1 MKIRY
6 LAVGMIVLMATSAMV
21 WAEETS
27 GSGNGNAGTKITESI
42 IYTEGVDLAGLPVE
56 PSDDFPAAIIGPA
69 ENIEIDWSDNL
80 IYTQFTAGSMV
91 RVEAT
96 FHNIEVQEKKEDP
109 DPAVYAVRTHLKI
122 EEIEE
127 IGGEVTDTVWEG
139 SIRESLE
146 LPDNERM
153 FYSEI
158 NQVGELIYGFNWDTR
173 APDTKAEPGY
183 YRITFSFE
191 EDCPDGLKCNNL
203 LLTSHAP
210 ADHDSPLEEGED
222 YLINEDYLNDNW
234 CSLDIVLLDKELG
247 GRHET

>member
-21 WAEETS
+21 WAEETG
-27 GSGNGNAGTKITESI
+27 GSGGGNAGTKITESI
-42 IYTEGVDLAGLPVE
+42 IYTEGVDLAGLPVVE
-56 PSDDFPAAIIGPA
+56 SSDFPAATIGSA

-80 IYTQFTAGSMV
+80 IYTQFAAGSMV

-96 FHNIEVQEKKEDP
+96 FHNIEVLEKKEDP

-122 EEIEE
+122 EKIDD

-158 NQVGELIYGFNWDTR
+158 NQVGHLIYGFNWDTR
-173 APDTKAEPGY
+173 TPDMKAEPGW
-183 YRITFSFE
+183 YRITFWFE
-191 EDCPDGLKCNNL
+191 EDEFCPEDPYKLQ
-203 LLTSHAP
+203 LTWHAD
-210 ADHDSPLEEGED
+210 ADHDSPLEEGVD
-222 YLINEDYLNDNW
+222 FLINEDHLNDNW
-234 CSLDIVLLDKELG
+234 CSIDIELLEKELG